1 MDLATIEQNLKH
13 ADYQFRLKA
22 IAALREQPTDQ
33 AVPLLQ
39 SAEADPEFL
48 VRTFVARELGNH
60 RTDASFATLLEI
72 MRTDNTPNVRA
83 EAANSLSLFGPIS
96 LGHLVST
103 FEQDD
108 HWLVRR
114 SILAALCDMEASAD
128 SVSASG
134 GAVSASGALWEAAQI
149 AIANREDEATRETA
163 VRSLGL
169 LATSPQSS
177 DVLILLA
184 ELSRDPDW
192 RIRQQAAY
200 ALKAFDHQYARD
212 LLQGLRQDPDHRV
225 VGAVLEM
232 A

>member
-1 MDLATIEQNLKH
+1 MDLAAITESLQH
-13 ADYQFRLKA
+13 PDYQYRLKA
-22 IAALREQPTDQ
+22 IAALRNQPSDQ

-48 VRTFVARELGNH
+48 VRSFVARELGNH

-83 EAANSLSLFGPIS
+83 EAANALSLFGPVS
-96 LGHLVST
+96 FGHLTST

-114 SILAALCDMEASAD
+114 SILAAFCDMEAHTE
-128 SVSASG
+128 V
-134 GAVSASGALWEAAQI
+134 WEVAQI
-149 AIANREDEATRETA
+149 AIANLDDAATRETA
-163 VRSLGL
+163 VRSLGIL
-169 LATSPQSS
+169 GPSPQSS
-177 DVLILLA
+177 VALIALA
-184 ELSRDPDW
+184 ELTRDRDW
-192 RIRQQAAY
+192 RIRQQAVY

-225 VGAVLEM
+225 VGAVLEESVQP
-232 A
+232 